1 MFLGDNPPN
10 FALGRECRMQDASD
24 VVDGMR
30 LTHLG
35 LVYDNIMSFV
45 LDENGV
51 LTKIRFLG
59 MDDAADDDLE
69 PVARLDAEFVLFTG
83 TMRTLLEDLRKR
95 LC

>member
-1 MFLGDNPPN
+1 
-10 FALGRECRMQDASD
+10 MQ
-24 VVDGMR
+24 

-35 LVYDNIMSFV
+35 LVYDNVMGFV

-51 LTKIRFLG
+51 LTKIKFLG
-59 MDDAADDDLE
+59 MDDATDDELD

-83 TMRTLLEDLRKR
+83 TMRALVEDLRKL